1 MIERAASIIK
11 RVVKEGRI
19 PGAALGVVHSSG
31 EPQTAVFGFAQL
43 EPRRIALREQMFF
56 DLASLTK
63 VIFTLRETLRLV
75 EEGLIDLDDPVSEFL
90 PELAWMQESPL
101 CRKTLRELLAH
112 QSGLPAWAP
121 VYTWGSIP
129 HTLKAQLLQH
139 RWALGEPV
147 YSDIGY
153 MLLGIVL
160 ERIRKKPLVEFALPD
175 GLSFR
180 PRAEDS
186 VTTEHD
192 PWRNRLLRGEV
203 HDENAFAIGGAG
215 GHAGLFG
222 TLSGVLSFSQQLLAG
237 ELVSPAALIELRC
250 AYSST
255 RALGF
260 ERKHPRWSGGS
271 LTSDSAIGHT
281 GFTGTGLWIDFER
294 GYAWA
299 LLTNRV
305 HPSRFRETGI
315 IALRRSVGNVL
326 AASWRPA

>member
-1 MIERAASIIK
+1 MIERAASIIE

-19 PGAALGVVHSSG
+19 PGAALGVVCSSG

-101 CRKTLRELLAH
+101 HRKTLRELLAH

-121 VYTWGSIP
+121 VYTWGNAP
-129 HTLKAQLLQH
+129 HTLKAQLIQH
-139 RWALGEPV
+139 RWVLGEPV

-160 ERIRKKPLVEFALPD
+160 ERIRKKPLAEFTLPS

-180 PRAEDS
+180 PGTEDS
-186 VTTEHD
+186 VATEHD
-192 PWRNRLLRGEV
+192 PWRNRLLKGEV
-203 HDENAFAIGGAG
+203 HDENAFALGGAS

-222 TLSGVLSFSQQLLAG
+222 TLSGVLNFSQQLLAG
-237 ELVSPAALIELRC
+237 ELVSPASLIELRRTH
-250 AYSST
+250 SPT
-255 RALGF
+255 KALGF
-260 ERKHPRWSGGS
+260 ERKHPHWSGGS
-271 LTSDSAIGHT
+271 LTGDSAIGHT

-294 GYAWA
+294 GYAWT

-315 IALRRSVGNVL
+315 IALRRSVGNAL
-326 AASWRPA
+326 AASWRPR